1 MTKLQ
6 VQPHR
11 DHDFNIMK
19 IEILGLKQL
28 SSINSNSISS
38 QAIQLHRLKLEEE
51 QRLEEAREA
60 EEAAL
65 KLAEKET
72 AKCQVAMDAAEAAK
86 RIAEAEAQKRRNAE
100 MKSFKE
106 AEQRKKAVE
115 TTTYDPRYRKY
126 TIKEIE
132 VGTDNFS
139 QALDVGE
146 GGYGP
151 VYKGELDHTPVAIK
165 VLRSDA
171 AQGWSQFQQEVG
183 FP

>member
-6 VQPHR
+6 VQPHK

-72 AKCQVAMDAAEAAK
+72 QNVKQPWML
-86 RIAEAEAQKRRNAE
+86 QKRKHKR
-100 MKSFKE
+100 
-106 AEQRKKAVE
+106 
-115 TTTYDPRYRKY
+115 
-126 TIKEIE
+126 
-132 VGTDNFS
+132 
-139 QALDVGE
+139 
-146 GGYGP
+146 GGML
-151 VYKGELDHTPVAIK
+151 K
-165 VLRSDA
+165 
-171 AQGWSQFQQEVG
+171 
-183 FP
+183 